1 MALLMY
7 RNTQFLIL
15 VNWVL
20 DITPTSPWEPQ
31 MSVCYKLQTFR
42 R

>member
-7 RNTQFLIL
+7 RNTQLLIL

-20 DITPTSPWEPQ
+20 DITPTSPW
-31 MSVCYKLQTFR
+31 
-42 R
+42 